1 MASDEQIDV
10 NIAPRERET
19 REYLEKHRIL
29 ELFNNVTS
37 KLIYHRPEDP
47 KLYMI
52 DMLEKLEKSRTNKQ
66 EHPCLFD
73 DSNIEAVFGM
83 LDPTHTGMITLQQY
97 TEALTTL
104 GVTQFD
110 PNPEGYETDSI
121 NFGTFLAEAREGLS
135 RASATF
141 G

>member
-1 MASDEQIDV
+1 MASEQKDV

-29 ELFNNVTS
+29 ELFNNVTA

-52 DMLEKLEKSRTNKQ
+52 DMLEKLEKSRQNKQ

-83 LDPTHTGMITLQQY
+83 LDPTHTGMITLKQY
-97 TEALTTL
+97 TEALITL
-104 GVTQFD
+104 GVTDFD
-110 PNPEGYETDSI
+110 QNPEGFETDSI
-121 NFGTFLAEAREGLS
+121 NFGTFLAEARDGLA